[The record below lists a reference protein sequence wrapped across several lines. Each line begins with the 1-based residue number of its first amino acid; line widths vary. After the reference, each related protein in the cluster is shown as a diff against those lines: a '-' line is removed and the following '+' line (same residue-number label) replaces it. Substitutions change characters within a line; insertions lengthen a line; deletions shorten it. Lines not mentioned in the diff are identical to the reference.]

1 LWWNFRKSDDRWI
14 KGYSRKIGTYDA
26 LFAEMWGMHHLQVES
41 DSKSLV
47 DMIMRKVKFNGNL
60 PTLVRRIQDL
70 IKLNW

>member
-1 LWWNFRKSDDRWI
+1 
-14 KGYSRKIGTYDA
+14 
-26 LFAEMWGMHHLQVES
+26 MHHLQVES